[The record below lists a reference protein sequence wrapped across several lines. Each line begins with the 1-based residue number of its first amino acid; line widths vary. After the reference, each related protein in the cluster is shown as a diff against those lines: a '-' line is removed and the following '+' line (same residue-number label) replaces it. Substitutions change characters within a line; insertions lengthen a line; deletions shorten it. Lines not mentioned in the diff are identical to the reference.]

1 VTTEPPKDAPAFDRV
16 VVLDGGQQVELTVS
30 AFLAL
35 PLALR
40 VRYVLGGSLQF
51 FRGSTPVDRV
61 KALSQLRVLQT
72 ARAGGRTPS

>member
-16 VVLDGGQQVELTVS
+16 VVLDGGQHHEFTVD

-51 FRGSTPVDRV
+51 FRGSTPIDRV
-61 KALSQLRVLQT
+61 KALGELRVLQT
-72 ARAGGRTPS
+72 ARTRGQTPS